1 MIQPGHTP
9 TSLQLHERDD
19 AGKEMIR
26 LRPHPLGGRSGKG
39 CVALETLVVLFDLPP
54 FLVKRPKRRSRQRQV
69 TRAKVHNA
77 FGAVFVREDLA
88 IHQKSERNVLQVK
101 EHNGVGT
108 EIERTEFDG
117 LARFCPG
124 IGQKDVAVALER
136 DDEVLLGF
144 LFLAFSLMKSMLS
157 ADENHVSARM

>member
-1 MIQPGHTP
+1 MLERTGQSRLVQLGLQTEMIQPGHTP

-69 TRAKVHNA
+69 TRVSCPLFMYQRLLQSLPRVDSPLLPAPPPLSPAQIRQTPGLPPPSKSPTRPRTRRA
-77 FGAVFVREDLA
+77 FGTRGYCAA
-88 IHQKSERNVLQVK
+88 APH
-101 EHNGVGT
+101 
-108 EIERTEFDG
+108 
-117 LARFCPG
+117 
-124 IGQKDVAVALER
+124 
-136 DDEVLLGF
+136 
-144 LFLAFSLMKSMLS
+144 
-157 ADENHVSARM
+157 